1 MEKSKQGQGKEKQWK
16 LPKEKSVKRA
26 RILIGGVKM
35 ELEITEK
42 ELNAIR
48 EKRNEYMREYRSRPE
63 NKERLRLKQKEYNK
77 RYWKKKV
84 LRNK

>member
-1 MEKSKQGQGKEKQWK
+1 
-16 LPKEKSVKRA
+16 
-26 RILIGGVKM
+26 M

-77 RYWKKKV
+77 RYWKKKA